1 MEKELP
7 PSVEIQ
13 DEELETPD
21 QAGIEVDLEKKETP
35 KQEVKAP
42 EQKVDISKL
51 HNTIAFQNRKLEQA
65 MRELREVKEQLA
77 SRNTVQKSNVS
88 AEPEDEID
96 REAQRDWKSG
106 VKKLVG
112 PEIEAKVQEAFS
124 KREQAQ
130 KELDARASRE
140 AVQERSKQLVL
151 QEYPEIED
159 ESSEVSQVYR
169 QVINEDPTVLREPR
183 GPEIAMAAM
192 ERRLRQMGRTP
203 RSEKPI
209 VDREVNRLTR
219 ARVSSVVGKQAS
231 PNGKIMLTKEQKEFC
246 DHYKLPYEQY
256 AKNLKAQEAS
266 GGVEV

>member
-1 MEKELP
+1 MDKELP

-35 KQEVKAP
+35 KPEKAP
-42 EQKVDISKL
+42 EHKVDISKL

-65 MRELREVKEQLA
+65 MRELREAKEQLA
-77 SRNTVQKSNVS
+77 SRNTVQKP

-106 VKKLVG
+106 VKKLVL
-112 PEIEAKVQEAFS
+112 PEIEAKVHEILA
-124 KREQAQ
+124 KKEQAILEVQ
-130 KELDARASRE
+130 KRKTAESELEKSN
-140 AVQERSKQLVL
+140 QLVL

-159 ESSEVSQVYR
+159 EGSEVSQVYR
-169 QVINEDPTVLREPR
+169 QVINEDPSILNNVK
-183 GPEIAMAAM
+183 GPEIAMARM

-203 RSEKPI
+203 LSVKPI

-219 ARVSSVVGKQAS
+219 AGASSVVGKSATQS
-231 PNGKIMLTKEQKEFC
+231 GKIMLTKEQKEFC
-246 DHYKLPYEQY
+246 DHYKIPYEQY